1 MPCVAG
7 RDFLTEMAENCFHNA
22 RNRWRT
28 DVILLTFV
36 PWTFLSETGPCDIN
50 EEQEPRRTT
59 DFLNRALIGHATDM
73 NVHPTEDHSGFMRL
87 FTFLLIL
94 ISSTAEAFAF
104 QQSVSDCAADERWH
118 LGYEMFQMLLEEK
131 GLTPEQSWDVAL
143 SSPSESVVV
152 VSGDLQQIDSRE
164 WLRARRFVAQ
174 GGALLVA
181 SEGSFE
187 FPGVC
192 SFHSGAATSGYS
204 PDRYQSFADCIRI
217 RRLKSDDELVKGVR
231 EIVFNRTGWLSTP
244 IDDSLDWQVIASMP
258 ATTLPRASRN
268 QPLILAGRDAAP
280 QTGLMI
286 LVADESLFTN
296 GMLWHGDNAIFAIQT
311 SELLCRAGRRQLLF
325 VRNGIPLPGY
335 RESSGMQ
342 PPEPKQTNLPT
353 IPPNVELP
361 EPDFETKLALA
372 NAVIVEVQ
380 ESNLVNE
387 VLRDRPRQ
395 MRPLAYLRTVL
406 LILLA
411 LATLFV
417 LWRLMK
423 KRLNLPALLRPRFM
437 QSAFGVMSAR
447 QISNSEFGTAIV
459 VLARDLCIELT
470 GSRTET
476 DWIRCLSERPASPMK
491 NLSRTQRRELT
502 DILGLALRGAT
513 IHLSRR
519 RFQAL
524 GRAIKELRDQHRVSP
539 IV

>member
-1 MPCVAG
+1 
-7 RDFLTEMAENCFHNA
+7 
-22 RNRWRT
+22 
-28 DVILLTFV
+28 
-36 PWTFLSETGPCDIN
+36 
-50 EEQEPRRTT
+50 
-59 DFLNRALIGHATDM
+59 
-73 NVHPTEDHSGFMRL
+73 MRL
-87 FTFLLIL
+87 FTLLLIL
-94 ISSTAEAFAF
+94 ISPTADAFAF
-104 QQSVSDCAADERWH
+104 QQTVPDRAAEERWH

-131 GLTPEQSWDVAL
+131 GLAPEQSWEVAL
-143 SSPSESVVV
+143 SFPSKSVVV
-152 VSGDLQQIDSRE
+152 VCGDLQQIQPRE

-192 SFHSGAATSGYS
+192 SFYAGAATSGYS
-204 PDRYQSFADCIRI
+204 SDRYQSFADCIRI

-231 EIVFNRTGWLSTP
+231 EIVVNRTGWLSTP
-244 IDDSLDWQVIASMP
+244 VDDSLDWQVIASMP
-258 ATTLPRASRN
+258 ATTLPRSSRN

-296 GMLWHGDNAIFAIQT
+296 GMLWHGDNAIFAIQV
-311 SELLCRAGRRQLLF
+311 SELLCRAGRQRLLF
-325 VRNGIPLPGY
+325 VHNGVPLPGY

-342 PPEPKQTNLPT
+342 PPQPTQTSPPL
-353 IPPNVELP
+353 IPPDIELP
-361 EPDFETKLALA
+361 EPDFQTKLQLA
-372 NAVIVEVQ
+372 NAVLNDVQ
-380 ESNLVNE
+380 ESNLLNE

-417 LWRLMK
+417 VWRLMQ
-423 KRLNLPALLRPRFM
+423 KRLNLPAMPRPRFL
-437 QSAFGVMSAR
+437 QSVFGVMSAR

-459 VLARDLCIELT
+459 VLARDLCVELT

-476 DWIRCLSERPASPMK
+476 DWIRCLSERPASATK
-491 NLSRTQRRELT
+491 NLSRAQRRELA